1 MHRFERLKTDWVI
14 AGTDHVG
21 SRKVF
26 FFNQAHHDGEI
37 QIRIAVSNSFR
48 DPEQQAWYLLDDT
61 VK

>member
-1 MHRFERLKTDWVI
+1 MHRFEQLKTDWVI

-26 FFNQAHHDGEI
+26 FFNQVGTEGEI
-37 QIRIAVSNSFR
+37 QIRISVSNSFR
-48 DPEQQAWYLLDDT
+48 DPEQQAWHLLGDI